1 MRRSRPDRHLCLF
14 AVLWFACVRICDP
27 YLGCQAPSA
36 HAATISRTAA
46 SIVYEFYVF
55 MAVSLTGLSLV
66 FQPVLFKLGTNRINQ
81 SFGDWRG

>member
-1 MRRSRPDRHLCLF
+1 MCDGQGPIVTCLF

-46 SIVYEFYVF
+46 SIVYEYYVF

-66 FQPVLFKLGTNRINQ
+66 FQPRPC
-81 SFGDWRG
+81 SSS